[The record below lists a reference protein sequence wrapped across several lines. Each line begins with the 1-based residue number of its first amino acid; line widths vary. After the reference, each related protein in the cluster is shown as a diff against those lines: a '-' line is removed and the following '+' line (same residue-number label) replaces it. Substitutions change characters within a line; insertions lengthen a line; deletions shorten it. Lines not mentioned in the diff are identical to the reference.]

1 MRTPTA
7 WTIPLGILALG
18 WASFAV
24 PHPVLAAPPQEG
36 ECPSISPRGPDGRPD
51 TDATPLIVKEGM
63 QISAEGLL
71 ALRSLLPQEI
81 WRYRES
87 FFFEGMLMEIG
98 PCHRRYPVPTFY
110 REATDK
116 NAAGVSLD
124 EKGNLENYVAGI
136 PFPQG
141 SIDPEDPMAAT
152 RWAWNLEKRFRGA
165 GYRGRFRITDFP
177 NRMGSVMH
185 YEGEFFAF
193 QAMGRSDLVAS
204 DYRSAGTRN
213 LLWATGGRFTSPFGA
228 RELAW
233 RQFRSPASEQD
244 WRKPDDVFVYI
255 PSLRKTRRSG
265 TPWVDGAFMPRYSV
279 ADQSQGGGGLA
290 LSGGG
295 SIQPGAGPSLAV
307 SENARAGLTGLYLRP
322 NAYRWRIRGEQT
334 VIAPLNGRQLG
345 WPTLQG
351 RNYGTSGLSLA
362 ADRWDVRRAVVI
374 EGMLH
379 QRSETIRSITVY
391 IDYQTLQPLY
401 WISRTGK
408 NRLIEVGILVHRF
421 SGDQPSEPRWPD
433 NSPNRV
439 FEPVAAS
446 FVNALAGRGGW
457 LRESHS
463 LESLPFSPSAIKRM
477 TTTSALDRGH

>member
-1 MRTPTA
+1 MS
-7 WTIPLGILALG
+7 LA
-18 WASFAV
+18 
-24 PHPVLAAPPQEG
+24 PPVLAAPPEEG
-36 ECPSISPRGPDGRPD
+36 ECPSISPNGPDGRPD

-63 QISAEGLL
+63 RVSAEGLM
-71 ALRSLLPQEI
+71 ALRSLLPSEI

-98 PCHRRYPVPTFY
+98 PCHRRYPVPAFY
-110 REATDK
+110 TEATDK

-141 SIDPEDPMAAT
+141 SIDPEDPTAAT

-177 NRMGSVMH
+177 SRMGSVMH
-185 YEGEFFAF
+185 FEGEFFAF
-193 QAMGRSDLVAS
+193 EAMGRADLVAS
-204 DYRSAGTRN
+204 DYRSAETKN

-233 RQFRSPASEQD
+233 RQFRAPSSEQD
-244 WRKPDDVFVYI
+244 WRKPDDVFVYV

-265 TPWVDGAFMPRYSV
+265 TPWVDGAFMPRYTV
-279 ADQSQGGGGLA
+279 ADQNPSGGGMA

-334 VIAPLNGRQLG
+334 VIAPLNGRQPG

-374 EGMLH
+374 EGMLL

-401 WISRTGK
+401 WISRAGK
-408 NRLIEVGILVHRF
+408 NRLVEVGILVHRF
-421 SGDQPSEPRWPD
+421 SGDQPGDPHWPD
-433 NSPNRV
+433 NSPSRV

-477 TTTSALDRGH
+477 TTTSALDRGR

>member
-1 MRTPTA
+1 MTS
-7 WTIPLGILALG
+7 LLLALP
-18 WASFAV
+18 SF
-24 PHPVLAAPPQEG
+24 AAPPDEG

-51 TDATPLIVKEGM
+51 TDATPMIVKEGM
-63 QISAEGLL
+63 KVSAEGLL
-71 ALRSLLPQEI
+71 ALQTLLPREV
-81 WRYRES
+81 WRHRES

-98 PCHRRYPVPTFY
+98 PCHRRYPLPRFFL
-110 REATDK
+110 EATDK
-116 NAAGVSLD
+116 HAAGVVLD
-124 EKGNLENYVAGI
+124 DEGNLSNYVAGV
-136 PFPQG
+136 PFPQA
-141 SIDPEDPMAAT
+141 SIDPDDPMAAT

-177 NRMGSVMH
+177 TRMGAVMR
-185 YEGEFFAF
+185 YEGKFFAF
-193 QAMGRSDLVAS
+193 QAAGRADLAET
-204 DYRSAGTRN
+204 DYRSPDTKN
-213 LLWATGGRFTSPFGA
+213 LLWATGGQFTAPFGA

-233 RQFRSPASEQD
+233 RQFRSPGSETR
-244 WRKPDDVFVYI
+244 WGKPDDVFVYI

-279 ADQSQGGGGLA
+279 ADQSQGGGGMA
-290 LSGGG
+290 LSGGV

-334 VIAPLNGRQLG
+334 VIAPLNGQRQG
-345 WPTLQG
+345 WPVTQG
-351 RNYGTSGLSLA
+351 RNYGTSGLSVA
-362 ADRWDVRRAVVI
+362 ADRWDVRQAVVI
-374 EGMLH
+374 EGISL
-379 QRSETIRSITVY
+379 QRSETIRTITIY

-401 WISRTGK
+401 WISHTGK
-408 NRLIEVGILVHRF
+408 KRLVEVGILVHRF
-421 SGDQPSEPRWPD
+421 SGDRPEEQRWPD
-433 NSPNRV
+433 DSPNRV

-463 LESLPFSPSAIKRM
+463 LESLPFTPSAVKRM